1 MKQWT
6 RIWSCDRCNR
16 KITAIIIINQK
27 LSSFWSF
34 LKYIHTRERE
44 QITTRARARRCTDG
58 VSLHTKRNVGI
69 DKRLEISIFS
79 PIPCVCHN
87 PLLGHCSFPDSDA
100 SRAGSS
106 KTLNVK
112 VYTKKKKQEQQ
123 QAPPNLV
130 ANSPHALPYPHSRNT
145 VIVISSDSII
155 MRFLPD
161 CRQFLP
167 EPRLSSP
174 PPAPPFLSSLPPGS
188 LALPLSLLTR
198 FQLKTPPKKS
208 DKLPHL

>member
-1 MKQWT
+1 V
-6 RIWSCDRCNR
+6 
-16 KITAIIIINQK
+16 
-27 LSSFWSF
+27 
-34 LKYIHTRERE
+34 
-44 QITTRARARRCTDG
+44 RARRCTDG

-112 VYTKKKKQEQQ
+112 VDTKEKKQEQQ

-130 ANSPHALPYPHSRNT
+130 ANSPNALPYPHSRNT
-145 VIVISSDSII
+145 VIVISSGSMI

-161 CRQFLP
+161 CRQFLN
-167 EPRLSSP
+167 EPRLSP
-174 PPAPPFLSSLPPGS
+174 PPFPPGS